1 MLGFTSRK
9 TQHPALLCSCTDRF
23 VREDK
28 LLGESLHGTAPYA
41 RFTAMAFDFVEGSG
55 DPMDSDFSGLT
66 GCSAM
71 YHPYLDY
78 TSKM

>member
-1 MLGFTSRK
+1 MVGITSRN
-9 TQHPALLCSCTDRF
+9 THHTPLLCSCTDRL
-23 VREDK
+23 VRQDK
-28 LLGESLHGTAPYA
+28 LLGEPLHGTAPDT